1 MKKFQHILLPTDFSE
16 CAATAASYALTFARQ
31 YGASITLAHVSM
43 VYDDDPAN
51 PDRVYDRSQE
61 VLTEPEPRIRRRMED
76 LMTETN
82 FTEDVGVNLLQIR
95 GVTVAD
101 SLADFA
107 EENAVDLVI
116 MGTHGRRGFKR
127 WLLGSVAEELV
138 RRAPCAVFSIKESW
152 DHHPDGLRNILVPID
167 FSLASRT
174 ALQKARSL
182 ACAFGATLQILHVV
196 QPPPYPDIYTYA
208 STDDFYDEAKARS
221 VEVIEGLLSEEGD
234 HATAQIHVLTGHP
247 AREILKFAEGHSCD
261 LVLMAHLGI
270 SGVSDRVLGSV
281 TEHVVRQAPC
291 PVLTADLGQ

>member
-1 MKKFQHILLPTDFSE
+1 MKKFKHILLPTDFSE
-16 CAATAASYALTFARQ
+16 CAELAASYALAFARQ
-31 YGASITLAHVSM
+31 YGATVTLTHVSM

-51 PDRVYDRSQE
+51 PDRVYDRAKE
-61 VLTEPEPRIRRRMED
+61 ILAEPEPRIRRRMED
-76 LMTETN
+76 LLTACG
-82 FTEDVGVNLLQIR
+82 FGEDIAVKLMQIR

-101 SLADFA
+101 SLAEYA
-107 EENAVDLVI
+107 EGHDVDLIV

-138 RRAPCAVFSIKESW
+138 RRAPCPVFSLKESW
-152 DHHPDGLRNILVPID
+152 APSSVDFQNILVPID

-182 ACAFGATLQILHVV
+182 ASVFGATMQVVHVV

-208 STDDFYDEAKARS
+208 SSDDFYGEAKTRS
-221 VEVIEGLLSEEGD
+221 LEVIESLLAEEGD
-234 HATAQIHVLTGHP
+234 HANAQIHVLNGHP
-247 AREILKFAEGHSCD
+247 AREILKFAEGHNCD
-261 LVLMAHLGI
+261 LILMAHLGI
-270 SGVSDRVLGSV
+270 SGHADRILGSV